1 MKVINSKLAAI
12 GLAAFVFASCSD
24 SNSDPVNPGII
35 TTELAK
41 VGLTQTDAAQLAASV
56 TNYKSTTANSAR
68 KFTRAIDVNLF
79 AGLTE
84 MPTVPSDAEALKL
97 NTPIDLTGG
106 TYKTQGSDKE
116 FDFSDKTI
124 KNTTIFV
131 EGGTT
136 LKYKKSEGGNTIYVM
151 KGAKL
156 KFTGEGSAIAKGD
169 KVVVVESGSFSS
181 DNDIVIDGTLY
192 STRALGKVNGPADA
206 KTPTQNITIN
216 GDVFLSGYKH
226 KVTDPESANYGKE
239 LTEYASLRA
248 KTLTINA
255 GARVNTLDR
264 VSFTNDLVL
273 AGALHVGNTAEV
285 ANMTIKNG
293 GKFSSDSSVKV
304 KKALNMEDGS
314 QMNVDYLNVTDN
326 TYESDGTENPKQ
338 KHQTATGSATAT
350 LNGSAQIV
358 IGDHGVINVNILNT
372 DNSKDQIVLG
382 GGANNVAV
390 IKADKFVYGGSD
402 EVQCISTPNTNN
414 QVFLLQF
421 TESYKNGA
429 ISDENKVDFADLD
442 FAASYLDYDKATNG
456 AELEPTKN
464 HTWKLKDEAVIS
476 ANPKLDLLASLNSP
490 SDDQSATAI
499 VPHTNG
505 KVYVSYH
512 TRENTFGGNLEVAQ
526 MNGSQLQVVSNVK
539 QNVATYDF
547 NHLNVIDN
555 KLYVAGSDKGGA
567 VVGYANLT
575 ADGAIETSENG
586 ISAISI
592 SNEDK
597 KKGDANCVT
606 EFGGNIVVANSLGYY
621 AVSKDLQTR
630 ANFVETEGRAK
641 FVAANGSKLVGLNYA
656 SEIAAGND
664 AVNGTIQIFNSNDLS
679 TTANTFDVGAI
690 APNNGKNMVAVDSN
704 NRIYVCKSAK
714 GLFCYDE
721 SGNPAWEWLTPVS
734 SSDKNNSVDK
744 RQGYINGVAVDN
756 KYVYVAAGAYGL
768 VILNHDGKE
777 VTHRSIG
784 TNNSANYVAV
794 KDGYIYVAYG
804 KGRIQVFKLTDTVN
818 K

>member
-35 TTELAK
+35 SSELAK

-68 KFTRAIDVNLF
+68 KFTRAIDENLF
-79 AGLTE
+79 AGLTA

-97 NTPIDLTGG
+97 TTPIDLTGG
-106 TYKTQGSDKE
+106 TYKTQGSEKE
-116 FDFSDKTI
+116 FDFSGKTI
-124 KNTTIFV
+124 TNTTIFV
-131 EGGTT
+131 KGGTT
-136 LKYKKSEGGNTIYVM
+136 LKYDKSEGGNTIYVL

-169 KVVVVESGSFSS
+169 KFVVVESGSFSS
-181 DNDIVIDGTLY
+181 VNDIVIDGTLY
-192 STRALGKVNGPADA
+192 STRALGNVNGPAND
-206 KTPTQNITIN
+206 KTATQNITIN
-216 GDVFLSGYKH
+216 GDVFLSGYTH
-226 KVTDPESANYGKE
+226 TVTDKDSENYGKE

-293 GKFSSDSSVKV
+293 GNFSSDSSVKV
-304 KKALNMEDGS
+304 KKALTMEDGS
-314 QMNVDYLNVTDN
+314 QMTVDYLNVTDN
-326 TYESDGTENPKQ
+326 TYESDGTESPTP

-372 DNSKDQIVLG
+372 DNSKNQIVLG

-390 IKADKFVYGGSD
+390 IKADKFVYGGTD

-456 AELEPTKN
+456 AELTPTKN

-476 ANPKLDLLASLNSP
+476 ANPKLDLFASLNSP
-490 SDDQSATAI
+490 ADDQSATAI
-499 VPHTNG
+499 VPHND

-512 TRENTFGGNLEVAQ
+512 TRETTFGGNLEVAQ
-526 MNGSQLQVVSNVK
+526 MNGSQLKVVSNVK
-539 QNVATYDF
+539 QNVATFDF

-575 ADGAIETSENG
+575 DDGAIETSENG
-586 ISAISI
+586 INAISI
-592 SNEDK
+592 SSDNK

-630 ANFVETEGRAK
+630 VNFVETPGRAK

-656 SEIAAGND
+656 SEIAAGD
-664 AVNGTIQIFNSNDLS
+664 AAVNGTIQIFNSNDLS
-679 TTANTFDVGAI
+679 TTAKTFDVGAI

-721 SGNPAWEWLTPVS
+721 SGNKAWEWLTPVS

-756 KYVYVAAGAYGL
+756 NYVYVAAGAYGL
-768 VILNHDGKE
+768 VILNHEGKE

-784 TNNSANYVAV
+784 TKNSANYVAV

>member
-35 TTELAK
+35 SSELAK
-41 VGLTQTDAAQLAASV
+41 VGLTQADAAQLAASV

-68 KFTRAIDVNLF
+68 KFTRAIDENLF
-79 AGLTE
+79 AGLTA

-97 NTPIDLTGG
+97 TTPIDLTGG
-106 TYKTQGSDKE
+106 TYKTQGSEKE
-116 FDFSDKTI
+116 FDFSGKTI

-131 EGGTT
+131 KGGTT
-136 LKYKKSEGGNTIYVM
+136 LKYDKSEGGNTIYVL

-169 KVVVVESGSFSS
+169 KFVVVESGSFSS
-181 DNDIVIDGTLY
+181 VNDIVIDGTLY
-192 STRALGKVNGPADA
+192 STRALGNVNGPAND
-206 KTPTQNITIN
+206 KTATQNITIN
-216 GDVFLSGYKH
+216 GDVFLSGYTH
-226 KVTDPESANYGKE
+226 TVTDKDSENYGKE

-285 ANMTIKNG
+285 DNMTIKNG
-293 GKFSSDSSVKV
+293 GNFSSDSSVKV

-314 QMNVDYLNVTDN
+314 QMTVDYLNVTDN
-326 TYESDGTENPKQ
+326 TYESDGTENPKK

-372 DNSKDQIVLG
+372 DNSKNQIVLG

-390 IKADKFVYGGSD
+390 IKADKFVYGGTD

-456 AELEPTKN
+456 AELTPTKN

-476 ANPKLDLLASLNSP
+476 ANPKLDLFASLNSP
-490 SDDQSATAI
+490 ADDQSATAI
-499 VPHTNG
+499 VPHND

-512 TRENTFGGNLEVAQ
+512 TRETTFGGNLEVAQ
-526 MNGSQLQVVSNVK
+526 MNGSQLKVVSNVK
-539 QNVATYDF
+539 QNVATFDF

-575 ADGAIETSENG
+575 DDGAIETSENG
-586 ISAISI
+586 INAISI
-592 SNEDK
+592 SSDNK

-630 ANFVETEGRAK
+630 VNFVETPGRAK

-656 SEIAAGND
+656 SEIAAGD
-664 AVNGTIQIFNSNDLS
+664 AAVNGTIQIFNSNDLS
-679 TTANTFDVGAI
+679 TTAKTFDVGAI

-721 SGNPAWEWLTPVS
+721 SGNKAWEWLTPVS

-744 RQGYINGVAVDN
+744 CQGYINGVAVDN
-756 KYVYVAAGAYGL
+756 NYVYVAAGAYGL
-768 VILNHDGKE
+768 VILNHEGKE

-784 TNNSANYVAV
+784 TKNSANYVAV

>member
-1 MKVINSKLAAI
+1 MKVFNSTLAAI

-24 SNSDPVNPGII
+24 STSDSNNLGGIAAEI
-35 TTELAK
+35 AK

-56 TNYKSTTANSAR
+56 TNYKSTTANTAR
-68 KFTRAIDVNLF
+68 KFTRAIDENLF
-79 AGLTE
+79 ADLTA
-84 MPTVPSDAEALKL
+84 MPTVPSDEGAQKL
-97 NTPIDLTGG
+97 TNPTDLTGG
-106 TYKTQGSDKE
+106 TWKTQGKNKE

-136 LKYKKSEGGNTIYVM
+136 LTYKKSEGGNTIYVM

-156 KFTGEGSAIAKGD
+156 HFTGEGCAIAKGD

-181 DNDIVIDGTLY
+181 DNDIVIDGALY
-192 STRALGKVNGPADA
+192 SSRALGKVTGPANE
-206 KTPTQNITIN
+206 KTATQNITIN
-216 GDVFLSGYKH
+216 GDVFLSGYTH
-226 KVTDPESANYGKE
+226 KVTDEESENFGKE

-293 GKFSSDSSVKV
+293 GNFSSDSSVKV
-304 KKALNMEDGS
+304 KKTLTMEDGS
-314 QMNVDYLNVTDN
+314 QMTVDYLNVTDN
-326 TYESDGTENPKQ
+326 TYESDGTE

-350 LNGSAQIV
+350 LKGSAQIV

-372 DNSKDQIVLG
+372 DNSKNQIVLG

-390 IKADKFVYGGSD
+390 IKADKFVYGGTD

-429 ISDENKVDFADLD
+429 ISDKNKVDFADLD

-456 AELEPTKN
+456 AELTPTKN

-476 ANPKLDLLASLNSP
+476 ANPKLDLFASLNSP

-526 MNGSQLQVVSNVK
+526 MKGSQLEVVSNVK
-539 QNVATYDF
+539 QNVATFDF

-586 ISAISI
+586 INAISI
-592 SNEDK
+592 SNDNK

-630 ANFVETEGRAK
+630 ANFVETPGRAK

-656 SEIAAGND
+656 SEIAAGD
-664 AVNGTIQIFNSNDLS
+664 AAVNGTIQIFNSNDLS
-679 TTANTFDVGAI
+679 TTAKTFDVGAI

-721 SGNPAWEWLTPVS
+721 SGNKAWEWLTPVS
-734 SSDKNNSVDK
+734 TSDKNNSVDK

-756 KYVYVAAGAYGL
+756 NYVYVAAGAYGL
-768 VILNHDGKE
+768 VILNHEGKV